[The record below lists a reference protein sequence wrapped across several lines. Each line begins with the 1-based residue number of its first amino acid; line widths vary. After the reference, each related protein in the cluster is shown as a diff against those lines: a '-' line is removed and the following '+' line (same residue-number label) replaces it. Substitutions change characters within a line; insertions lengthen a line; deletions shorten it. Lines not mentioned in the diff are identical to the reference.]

1 MNDPLD
7 CDPYGLPNKTWP
19 MGALK
24 TDEWSYIR
32 REHDASEHL
41 FHVRDDAKEQRD
53 LAGDPAARPM
63 LGQLREA
70 LRRQTGGPLVPDQF
84 NR

>member
-1 MNDPLD
+1 MS
-7 CDPYGLPNKTWP
+7 
-19 MGALK
+19 
-24 TDEWSYIR
+24 WSYIR

-41 FHVRDDAKEQRD
+41 FHIRDDAKEQHN
-53 LAGDPAARPM
+53 LAGALAARPT

-70 LRRQTGGPLVPDQF
+70 LHRQTGGPLVPDQF